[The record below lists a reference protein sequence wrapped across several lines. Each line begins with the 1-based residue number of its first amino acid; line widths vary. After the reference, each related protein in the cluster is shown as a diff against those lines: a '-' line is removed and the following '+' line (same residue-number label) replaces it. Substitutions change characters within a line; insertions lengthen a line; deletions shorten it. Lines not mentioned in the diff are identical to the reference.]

1 MTNGE
6 IALQQIWPTAT
17 QGQVEGER
25 ERERERGGEY
35 SNCNVIQ
42 VYSYC
47 VHQLSLN
54 KIYKEVQTLR

>member
-17 QGQVEGER
+17 RRQVEGEKKKKR
-25 ERERERGGEY
+25 GGGGEY

-42 VYSYC
+42 IYLYIHNVYTIC
-47 VHQLSLN
+47 
-54 KIYKEVQTLR
+54 R

>member
-17 QGQVEGER
+17 HGQVEGEK
-25 ERERERGGEY
+25 EREREGEY

-42 VYSYC
+42 LLYS
-47 VHQLSLN
+47 
-54 KIYKEVQTLR
+54 

>member
-17 QGQVEGER
+17 HGQVEGER
-25 ERERERGGEY
+25 VRERGGEY

-42 VYSYC
+42 VYSYR
-47 VHQLSLN
+47 VNHLSLN
-54 KIYKEVQTLR
+54 KMYKAIQTLR

>member
-6 IALQQIWPTAT
+6 IALQQIWLTAT
-17 QGQVEGER
+17 HRQVEG

-47 VHQLSLN
+47 VHHLSLY
-54 KIYKEVQTLR
+54 KMYKEIQTVR